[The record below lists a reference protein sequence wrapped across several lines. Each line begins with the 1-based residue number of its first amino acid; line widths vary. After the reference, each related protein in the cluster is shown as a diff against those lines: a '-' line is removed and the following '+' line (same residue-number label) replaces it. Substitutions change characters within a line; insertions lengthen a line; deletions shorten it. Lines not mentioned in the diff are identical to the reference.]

1 MKAIRDAGGK
11 SRLRTIPAA
20 DEEVPNTKK
29 KPLQKA
35 PAMDLMSDLHQKL
48 SLRRKGIAGSKEAK
62 KEKSKSMMANISSRI
77 PPPPKKD
84 RDVDSDDSDSTSNN
98 DDWNE

>member
-1 MKAIRDAGGK
+1 MMKAIRDAAGK
-11 SRLRTIPAA
+11 SKLRTIPAA

-35 PAMDLMSDLHQKL
+35 APMNLMDDLHQKL
-48 SLRRKGIAGSKEAK
+48 SMRRKGIAGSKEAR
-62 KEKSKSMMANISSRI
+62 KEKSKSMLATVSSLI
-77 PPPPKKD
+77 PPPPKK
-84 RDVDSDDSDSTSNN
+84 VIDSDESDSSLSN